1 MTDPDLEEIITQA
14 LIECL
19 ADRLVEKLR
28 ARQKTALV
36 LFTGTDLGLDKALAA
51 LRALREADWTLRFV
65 LSTQARRL
73 ITSDRLG
80 DFAAQVVDTEV
91 DADADALL
99 NGCARVLVPTLSV
112 TTAAKV
118 AGAISDSLASRL
130 LTRALERGLPILGA
144 FDGCC
149 PDNPARLDQ
158 GFLVNDAY
166 KARLRANLAA
176 LRDYGIGLVPAGRL
190 AAPLLGGTPT
200 AVLGGT
206 PTAVLGGTPAALI
219 PQAAPAAPAVASVVT
234 ASPVGTEGG
243 KRIFSRS
250 DAVLWRESELRL
262 GRNVLVTPLAL
273 EELRSRNITLIQA

>member
-1 MTDPDLEEIITQA
+1 MTDQDLEEIITQA

-80 DFAAQVVDTEV
+80 EFAAQICDTEV

-118 AGAISDSLASRL
+118 AGAIGDSLASRL
-130 LTRALERGLPILGA
+130 LTRALERGLPIIGA

-149 PDNPARLDQ
+149 PDNPARLAQ

-166 KARLRANLAA
+166 KARLRANLTA

-190 AAPLLGGTPT
+190 AAAVLGGTPT

-206 PTAVLGGTPAALI
+206 PTALI
-219 PQAAPAAPAVASVVT
+219 PQAAPTTNAAPPVAPIVT
-234 ASPVGTEGG
+234 ASPAGTEGG

-262 GRNVLVTPLAL
+262 GRNVLVTPLAV
-273 EELRSRNITLIQA
+273 EELRSRNIRLIQA